1 MQLLAMI
8 LSLCT
13 SAALT
18 GTDSFIA
25 GDSAQRSGAFENAAQ
40 LFSQCA
46 QESDILC
53 PYALSRAAQNHWL
66 AGNMATAETLFMQV
80 LRDYPE
86 GPWVRMTYA
95 RFGYLYL
102 KAGNA
107 EKAYPYFNRV
117 LEGLEPRP
125 WFMNALVLAR
135 ARTALALPAHAR
147 EGYNF
152 FRDTV
157 MNVVSNADRVE
168 GARVLLGSSDRE
180 DRLWGCYGLIRAGN
194 LKEGRAALQ
203 KEAVSFR
210 DTDGSILSMADMDAR
225 VEALQQHAETMPNV
239 DACIR
244 QNIGEMAMRAWLM
257 LVLREQAVQDQS
269 AMAETLI
276 NMMIAYFNEGRDAGD
291 ACWWMGER
299 YAKKPDIP
307 AADRMYRLLIEKCST
322 HVRAPRSKLY
332 LANHAREQN
341 LLPEAMALYQNLAES
356 DPKGQ
361 FAAESFYRC
370 AQIAEAR
377 HDSDGNHRFLGL
389 AADVG
394 CGHFFAHRALY
405 LLNRQ
410 KSPAL
415 ESSGRMMALSVH
427 DLVAP
432 FPFQEDHKKN
442 LMPMIVHFPAYPRL
456 RFFGQ
461 FGFEEGEWESLGCI
475 LDSAKSLEKLWYPAI
490 AEAGYMHTL
499 MQYVWAHGW
508 GVKDG
513 KPTLLRQRLEYPLA
527 YWEAVKTTGTAMG
540 IDPFFLLAMARQ
552 ESTFRAGIASGA
564 GATGVLQMMPD
575 TAKWLVTVDN
585 RVTAEHAS
593 NLNSPYASIHM
604 GGVYLSRML
613 ERTGNNPVY
622 ALASY
627 NAGPGNCDKWRK
639 KFSGLS
645 LEKFM
650 DAIPFPETNEYVKKV
665 LANYAAYHSLYPPP
679 EQALVYGV
687 E

>member
-25 GDSAQRSGAFENAAQ
+25 GDRAQRSGAFEHAAQ
-40 LFSQCA
+40 LFSDCA

-66 AGNMATAETLFMQV
+66 SGNIATAETLFMQV
-80 LRDYPE
+80 LNDYPE
-86 GPWVRMTYA
+86 GPWARMTCA
-95 RFGYLYL
+95 RLGYLYV
-102 KAGNA
+102 KAGHA
-107 EKAYPYFNRV
+107 EKAYPYFNHV

-125 WFMNALVLAR
+125 WFMNAVALAR
-135 ARTALALPAHAR
+135 ARNALVLPAHAR
-147 EGYNF
+147 EGYDF
-152 FRDTV
+152 FKDTV
-157 MNVVSNADRVE
+157 MNAVSSADRIE
-168 GARVLLGSSDRE
+168 CSRVLLGSSDRE

-203 KEAVSFR
+203 KEPVYFR
-210 DTDGSILSMADMDAR
+210 DADNTFISMADMDAR
-225 VEALQQHAETMPNV
+225 MEATQLHAEAMSRV
-239 DACIR
+239 EACIR
-244 QNIGEMAMRAWLM
+244 QNTGDAAMRAWLM
-257 LVLREQAVQDQS
+257 LALREQAVQDHS
-269 AMAETLI
+269 TTSETLI
-276 NMMIAYFNEGRDAGD
+276 NLMITYFNEGRDAGD
-291 ACWWMGER
+291 ACWWMAER

-307 AADRMYRLLIEKCST
+307 AADRMYRLLIGKCPT

-332 LANHAREQN
+332 LANHARDQN
-341 LLPEAMALYQNLAES
+341 LLPESMVLYQDLAES

-377 HDSDGNHRFLGL
+377 NDSAGNQRFLGL
-389 AADVG
+389 AAGVG
-394 CGHFFAHRALY
+394 YGHFFAHRALY

-410 KSPAL
+410 KGL
-415 ESSGRMMALSVH
+415 TQESSGRMTVLSGH
-427 DLVAP
+427 DLVAA
-432 FPFQEDHKKN
+432 FPFQEDHKMN

-461 FGFEEGEWESLGCI
+461 YGFEEGEWETLDCI
-475 LDSAKSLEKLWYPAI
+475 LNSAKSLEKLWYPAI

-499 MQYVWAHGW
+499 MQYVWARGW
-508 GVKDG
+508 GINDG
-513 KPTLLRQRLEYPLA
+513 KPSLLRQRLEYPLA
-527 YWEAVKTTGTAMG
+527 YWKAMKSTGTAMG
-540 IDPFFLLAMARQ
+540 IDPFFLLATARQ

-564 GATGVLQMMPD
+564 GATGVLQMMPGTASWLADVD
-575 TAKWLVTVDN
+575 T
-585 RVTAEHAS
+585 RVTIDHAS
-593 NLNSPYASIHM
+593 NLKSPCASIHM
-604 GGVYLSRML
+604 GGVYMSRML
-613 ERTGNNPVY
+613 QRSGNNAVY

-665 LANYAAYHSLYPPP
+665 IANYAAYHSLYSPP
-679 EQALVYGV
+679 EKASEYTV